1 MALGE
6 QAQWHKELDELDVS
20 WEMESWRLRY
30 NKKIQKILHVY
41 MPDLWAFD
49 SVICEAGMLFNQE
62 SSDPD
67 SLASGRQAAEPSYN
81 PVGLSS
87 CFDER
92 QTC

>member
-1 MALGE
+1 
-6 QAQWHKELDELDVS
+6 
-20 WEMESWRLRY
+20 
-30 NKKIQKILHVY
+30 
-41 MPDLWAFD
+41 MPDIMSL
-49 SVICEAGMLFNQE
+49 ILLFVKLGCYLNQE